1 MAALQVAILQT
12 LHSLPFL
19 LCTYKPLP
27 QQTLPQQTRRRSIGA
42 VTHEK
47 GRAGQRVTHEKG
59 RAGQMVTHEKGRSGR
74 MVTHEKGRAGQML
87 THEKGRAGRMVTD
100 EKGRAGRMVT
110 HEKGRAG
117 RMVTHE
123 KGRAGR
129 MVTHE
134 KGRAGQITNAR
145 EQAQARH
152 RRHHLQSWCWL
163 VREVLEMHSATTS
176 LAGLDWDYH
185 PKLLEPLQIN

>member
-1 MAALQVAILQT
+1 MMSDALMSHQQSADSTAMTALQVAILQT

-27 QQTLPQQTRRRSIGA
+27 QKTSPQQTRRRSKGA

-47 GRAGQRVTHEKG
+47 GRTGPTVTHEKG
-59 RAGQMVTHEKGRSGR
+59 K
-74 MVTHEKGRAGQML
+74 
-87 THEKGRAGRMVTD
+87 AGRM
-100 EKGRAGRMVT
+100 
-110 HEKGRAG
+110 
-117 RMVTHE
+117 
-123 KGRAGR
+123 
-129 MVTHE
+129 
-134 KGRAGQITNAR
+134 TNAR

-152 RRHHLQSWCWL
+152 MRHHLQSWCWL

-185 PKLLEPLQIN
+185 PKLLEPLQINQKAIGMKAHHS